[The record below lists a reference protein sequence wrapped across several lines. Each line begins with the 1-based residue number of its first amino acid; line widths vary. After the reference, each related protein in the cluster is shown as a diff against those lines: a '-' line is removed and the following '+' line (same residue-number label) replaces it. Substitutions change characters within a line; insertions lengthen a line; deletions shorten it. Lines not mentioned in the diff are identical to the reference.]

1 MLGSRKSILDYGC
14 QAKRDGYITLV
25 WPNGSLRDIDWVD
38 GSKTSKYSAFGKL
51 GDGYGSLQLVG
62 REGLEV
68 QAVKIYMGNWVH
80 TLKGSV
86 TPPKAPAAEAK
97 NHWYTKHKMMLER
110 VMTIM
115 SGVQEWELEGLRV
128 EMRLSGCTNEE
139 RAEEQRFLQTI
150 LRRRLSPKI

>member
-38 GSKTSKYSAFGKL
+38 GSKTSRYSAFGKL

-68 QAVKIYMGNWVH
+68 QAVKIYIGQLGAH
-80 TLKGSV
+80 FERQCDATKS
-86 TPPKAPAAEAK
+86 TSSRSQ
-97 NHWYTKHKMMLER
+97 NHWYTNHKMMLER

-128 EMRLSGCTNEE
+128 EMRLSGCT
-139 RAEEQRFLQTI
+139 
-150 LRRRLSPKI
+150 K